1 MLLGGSAAAFSS
13 VTNHRVQATL
23 SRSSL
28 SETANRLAVYARVRG
43 NGIGEPPA
51 LWWIK
56 GVVYGKQYEKNA
68 QPLFQVT
75 GVSHNKVT
83 AGQNGGIILSIEEGG
98 YYADLETG
106 EVMDS
111 WTNPV
116 TGASTQ
122 PKHYKMLVS
131 HNFAMNGDVEHD
143 DSTGRTEAYG
153 GISPVEISGDTLWV
167 EENYFSRTEI
177 SSPPSSSPSAE
188 LESQRSTAQFNVG
201 DSLTTFQARV
211 KDLQTPDGTF
221 VSATLAYEQT
231 NSWAS
236 WLNMGDY
243 PGLQLWQLKGRK
255 LAGPEEIP
263 AQLRDRLRIDHPN
276 FI

>member
-28 SETANRLAVYARVRG
+28 SETANLLAVYARVRG
-43 NGIGEPPA
+43 NGIGGPPA

-56 GVVYGKQYEKNA
+56 GVVYGKQYERNA
-68 QPLFQVT
+68 RPLFQVT
-75 GVSHNKVT
+75 GVSLNKVT
-83 AGQNGGIILSIEEGG
+83 TGKNGGVILSIEEGG

-106 EVMDS
+106 EFMDS

-122 PKHYKMLVS
+122 PKHYKMFVS
-131 HNFAMNGDVEHD
+131 HSFAMNGDVEHD
-143 DSTGRTEAYG
+143 DSTHRTEAYG

-167 EENYFSRTEI
+167 EENHFSRTEI
-177 SSPPSSSPSAE
+177 TGPSSQPTSAHV
-188 LESQRSTAQFNVG
+188 NVG
-201 DSLTTFQARV
+201 DSLITFQARV
-211 KDLQTPDGTF
+211 EDLLSPEGSY
-221 VSATLAYEQT
+221 VPATLAYEQT

-236 WLNMGDY
+236 WLKMGDY
-243 PGLQLWQLKGRK
+243 PGVQLWQLKGRK
-255 LAGPEEIP
+255 LADPEEIP
-263 AQLRDRLRIDHPN
+263 AQLKNRLRTDHPN